1 MAIYQAGWIRSYAA
15 CSYQNLPF
23 SRSTADVLGV
33 LREAEFL
40 PTHWRTLG
48 SRLNV
53 SLVDLAIIEADH
65 SREGVQRCLEAVVD
79 NWRRNEDITWEALA
93 EAVANCREGGGRNVA
108 RKIREKVGL
117 DNNGNE
123 CH

>member
-1 MAIYQAGWIRSYAA
+1 MDSYIAMHVA
-15 CSYQNLPF
+15 TRTCPF
-23 SRSTADVLGV
+23 SRSTADVLDV

-53 SLVDLAIIEADH
+53 SHVDLSNIEADH

-79 NWRRNEDITWEALA
+79 NWRRNEDITWEVLA
-93 EAVANCREGGGRNVA
+93 EAVANCHEGGGRNVA

-123 CH
+123 CHQNL